1 MSRLNYFLEI
11 FEKDIAEAYQLHE
24 KTFDIESFHGRFH
37 ILRCL
42 FLINKLDEYYKLQP
56 VDYDIDSVYY
66 AILFHDIA
74 RKNNGIDIWESD
86 SANLCYQYLMRK
98 GFGRD
103 KSYNISQL
111 ILKKKPFSLEGQ
123 MVYDVDV
130 LDYFRFFWL
139 PYEKDLFE
147 ENRLIVGG
155 KMDIINKENPIFR
168 KLMIDYTQGLVK
180 ITDEISVDTA
190 TSELI
195 HKIKTSMNQISL
207 Y

>member
-1 MSRLNYFLEI
+1 
-11 FEKDIAEAYQLHE
+11 
-24 KTFDIESFHGRFH
+24 
-37 ILRCL
+37 
-42 FLINKLDEYYKLQP
+42 
-56 VDYDIDSVYY
+56 
-66 AILFHDIA
+66 
-74 RKNNGIDIWESD
+74 
-86 SANLCYQYLMRK
+86 MRK

-155 KMDIINKENPIFR
+155 KMDIINKENPVFR
-168 KLMIDYTQGLVK
+168 KLIIDYTQELVK
-180 ITDEISVDTA
+180 ITDEVSVDTA

-195 HKIKTSMNQISL
+195 KQIRL
-207 Y
+207 GLGNYFNI